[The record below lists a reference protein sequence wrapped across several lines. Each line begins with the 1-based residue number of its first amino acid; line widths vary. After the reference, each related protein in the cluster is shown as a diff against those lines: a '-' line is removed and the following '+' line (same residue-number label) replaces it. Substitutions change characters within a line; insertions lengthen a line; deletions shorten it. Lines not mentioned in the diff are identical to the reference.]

1 MELSQLLDK
10 ICQTFKGGKN
20 DLNRLLNLVEHDSS
34 IFPFNEYELLLFSM
48 LSEGG
53 ITYDDYTLIRAEY
66 IARNPNLWI
75 FEISAPRTFGEK
87 YGQTLLLSISKNLK
101 APNKALDPDY
111 TGEYDL
117 LLDRIKIEVKASRAT
132 DRDTGSDVPL
142 YKKALSSDTKKD
154 FLMNFQQLKPQCCD
168 VFVWIAVYRDS
179 TTIWVMNSD
188 EVKNH
193 EDYSHGQ
200 HRGNKGNEG
209 QLHITS
215 KNINSLDKYI
225 TQGFDI
231 ETSIRNAAKRLGIK
245 P

>member
-1 MELSQLLDK
+1 MELSQLLTK
-10 ICQTFKGGKN
+10 ICQTFKGEEN
-20 DLNRLLNLVEHDSS
+20 DLKRLLTLVESDSS

-53 ITYDDYTLIRAEY
+53 ITYDDYILIRSEY
-66 IARNPNLWI
+66 IAHNPNLWV

-87 YGQTLLLSISKNLK
+87 YGQTLLLSISNNLK
-101 APNKALDPDY
+101 APNKALDPNY

-132 DRDTGSDVPL
+132 DRDADSSVPL
-142 YKKALSSDTKKD
+142 YKKALSSDTEKD
-154 FLMNFQQLKPQCCD
+154 FLMNFQQLKPQCCH

-179 TTIWVMNSD
+179 TTIWVMNSN
-188 EVKNH
+188 EVKEH
-193 EDYSHGQ
+193 EDYSQGQ

-215 KNINSLDKYI
+215 KNIGTLDKYI
-225 TQGFDI
+225 TQGSDI
-231 ETSIRNAAKRLGIK
+231 EMSIRSAAKRLGI
-245 P
+245 